1 MKNSNYIK
9 VEGNIGSEL
18 AVGCT
23 KNGKAWCRFSL
34 AINNSR
40 QNPETG
46 KFETIDTVWKNIS
59 AYDNQAKLITEY
71 LGKGSR
77 IVVEGYMKSNNY
89 TDSKGIER
97 KTDQVIAERVSIP
110 IYSLPYL
117 FAHQKPATPE
127 PGAAESF
134 KKMGVPE
141 EQPYEEKAGEP
152 VETPTANPEENWPF

>member
-59 AYDNQAKLITEY
+59 AYLV
-71 LGKGSR
+71 KGSR

-141 EQPYEEKAGEP
+141 EQPYEEKAGENG
-152 VETPTANPEENWPF
+152 ETPTGNPEENWPF